1 MTPKEKILNE
11 VALIAHSHNLALR
24 DLMVPA
30 RFPHIVKARN
40 HAMWHI
46 RTVHGYSFPRI
57 GAIFGIHHATV
68 IHGIAAHMSLKGI
81 ENEYTMS
88 LEKKRK
94 RARDRFTQEKL
105 KDLALIDAA

>member
-11 VALIAHSHNLALR
+11 VALIAHSHSLALR

-57 GAIFGIHHATV
+57 GRIFGIHHATV
-68 IHGIAAHMSLKGI
+68 IHGIASHMLIKGI
-81 ENEYTMS
+81 RNEYTIS
-88 LEKKRK
+88 LEIKRK
-94 RARDRFTQEKL
+94 RARDRFNQEKL
-105 KDLALIDAA
+105 RDRVLIDAA

>member
-11 VALIAHSHNLALR
+11 VALIAHSHSLALR

-30 RFPHIVKARN
+30 RFHHIVKARN

-57 GAIFGIHHATV
+57 GRIFGIHHATV
-68 IHGIAAHMSLKGI
+68 IHGIASHMLINGI
-81 ENEYTMS
+81 RNDYTIS
-88 LEKKRK
+88 LEIKRK
-94 RARDRFTQEKL
+94 RARDRFNQMKEKAP
-105 KDLALIDAA
+105 ALNVAA

>member
-11 VALIAHSHNLALR
+11 VALIAQSHKLALR

-30 RFPHIVKARN
+30 RFPHIVQARN

-57 GAIFGIHHATV
+57 GAIFGVNHTTV
-68 IHGIAAHMSLKGI
+68 IHGVASHMLLKGI
-81 ENEYTMS
+81 RNDYTIS
-88 LEKKRK
+88 LERKRK
-94 RARDRFTQEKL
+94 RARDRFNQMKEKAR
-105 KDLALIDAA
+105 ALNVAA

>member
-11 VALIAHSHNLALR
+11 VALIAHSHSLALR

-68 IHGIAAHMSLKGI
+68 IHGIASHMLLKGI
-81 ENEYTMS
+81 RNDYTDS
-88 LEKKRK
+88 LEIKRK
-94 RARDRFTQEKL
+94 RARDRFNRMK
-105 KDLALIDAA
+105 KKALALTDAA